1 MEALRRARLVWA
13 LLCIIVAGGLALLQS
28 FAPQPNAL
36 FITVL
41 LWSGVWLWLPLY
53 MHWRAIGKLAAV
65 WFLGCVPLA
74 LLSSDMPAA
83 RFVVLSGTGVVAL
96 IVFWIASGL
105 RRAPNT

>member
-13 LLCIIVAGGLALLQS
+13 LLCIVVAGGLALLQS
-28 FAPQPNAL
+28 FAPQPNGT
-36 FITVL
+36 FIAVL

-53 MHWRAIGKLAAV
+53 MHWRTIGKLAAV

-74 LLSSDMPAA
+74 LLADDPRPGLAVFIAA
-83 RFVVLSGTGVVAL
+83 GVVVTV
-96 IVFWIASGL
+96 VFWIASGL